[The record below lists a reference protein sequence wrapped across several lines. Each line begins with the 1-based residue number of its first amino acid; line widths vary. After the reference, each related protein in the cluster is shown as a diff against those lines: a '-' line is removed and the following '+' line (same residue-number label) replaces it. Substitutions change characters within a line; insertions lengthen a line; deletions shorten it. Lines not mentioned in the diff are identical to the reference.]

1 MVQLNRKNC
10 NGSLQEFAVEDI
22 QLAVAP
28 ELIGSNQSL
37 IDSYE
42 IEKSQPRHTM
52 TLSYGNNHKVDRVWN
67 GKKKDFYPKHLKDDQ
82 WENGLGARSKW
93 FPYLHKNLSL
103 AKGKWILSHEGEKAT
118 IYATN
123 KGLISTCVVG
133 SGASCETIVSKAI
146 SHCSFLDIQGIIYL
160 ADNDEQGMKKA
171 RFFQQQAKKLG
182 FPCLVLPLKAIYPEA
197 EKGDDFV
204 EYFKAN
210 PNHSTKDI
218 VNDIEIAI
226 DDYQDSLVKDYENCD
241 QEPERLVKSNNS
253 RVINFPHQIDTQ
265 GALQAVENAI
275 GLTGR
280 ALLGQLLKISK
291 DYGINVNELQQYHES
306 LLRDSESEEAVTDN
320 KEWLNDILAIE
331 QSQLNLYD
339 ILDSDLAQQIT
350 ELANEM
356 RSTPE
361 HLFTALLP
369 TWATGI
375 GTKSRIVISPK
386 IGYVQPAIIRT
397 MNLANS
403 GDRKSPILKNA
414 IAGVSNI
421 ESENRKQYQEELQE
435 YQQELSYWKL
445 DKSKD
450 KGEPPPEP
458 TEKRIIVKNVNIDG
472 LIRIHSE
479 NPDGLLV
486 VNDELNGYF
495 ARQNKQTGKGDDTE
509 QDLELFNGDS
519 LTKDRMGKEFSY
531 YVPRTS
537 VSIVG
542 SIQWKVLRKL
552 IQRVGEEDGAGT
564 IARWLICAKEMPPA
578 YLDILNNDSQLFD
591 NFKYTQ
597 QTIFEQLR
605 ELPETDYLLSDQ
617 AKVLWQDFQHE
628 LEDMRQAE
636 TIEALRIYYPKAET
650 YVCRIAL
657 VLHCLEQL
665 MNNSHS
671 TTISADTVRR
681 AIKVVLFYLGQYK
694 MVVAKVN
701 PATDSLSGE
710 LLRIRDLL
718 KRHKEL
724 TPRIVKRCDRQ
735 LAKTKNV
742 DSLIKEYFQT
752 LVDAGI
758 AEWIPSKTSKIG
770 LISSSVNTSVNNC
783 QKVST
788 QAKANNNNSFI
799 HQKKT
804 KCQQVSTLLTLPE
817 DNNNNGFK
825 SKCQQ
830 NDQVNFSFSTFDERA
845 EEAQEI
851 NNSVDNLSTLPS
863 KTVIKQG
870 LDNCQHPLTVVTLR
884 ETDKDRPIENKTFE
898 QSVNIDTSVDTSV
911 DKEIISL
918 AEKLNYDNSV
928 LNNLSHDYFSVYDW
942 RALLEPQKQELK
954 TQLKFKVS
962 INRR

>member
-1 MVQLNRKNC
+1 
-10 NGSLQEFAVEDI
+10 
-22 QLAVAP
+22 
-28 ELIGSNQSL
+28 
-37 IDSYE
+37 
-42 IEKSQPRHTM
+42 
-52 TLSYGNNHKVDRVWN
+52 
-67 GKKKDFYPKHLKDDQ
+67 
-82 WENGLGARSKW
+82 
-93 FPYLHKNLSL
+93 
-103 AKGKWILSHEGEKAT
+103 
-118 IYATN
+118 
-123 KGLISTCVVG
+123 
-133 SGASCETIVSKAI
+133 
-146 SHCSFLDIQGIIYL
+146 
-160 ADNDEQGMKKA
+160 
-171 RFFQQQAKKLG
+171 
-182 FPCLVLPLKAIYPEA
+182 
-197 EKGDDFV
+197 
-204 EYFKAN
+204 
-210 PNHSTKDI
+210 
-218 VNDIEIAI
+218 
-226 DDYQDSLVKDYENCD
+226 
-241 QEPERLVKSNNS
+241 
-253 RVINFPHQIDTQ
+253 
-265 GALQAVENAI
+265 
-275 GLTGR
+275 
-280 ALLGQLLKISK
+280 
-291 DYGINVNELQQYHES
+291 
-306 LLRDSESEEAVTDN
+306 
-320 KEWLNDILAIE
+320 
-331 QSQLNLYD
+331 
-339 ILDSDLAQQIT
+339 
-350 ELANEM
+350 
-356 RSTPE
+356 
-361 HLFTALLP
+361 
-369 TWATGI
+369 
-375 GTKSRIVISPK
+375 
-386 IGYVQPAIIRT
+386 
-397 MNLANS
+397 
-403 GDRKSPILKNA
+403 
-414 IAGVSNI
+414 
-421 ESENRKQYQEELQE
+421 
-435 YQQELSYWKL
+435 
-445 DKSKD
+445 
-450 KGEPPPEP
+450 
-458 TEKRIIVKNVNIDG
+458 
-472 LIRIHSE
+472 
-479 NPDGLLV
+479 
-486 VNDELNGYF
+486 
-495 ARQNKQTGKGDDTE
+495 
-509 QDLELFNGDS
+509 
-519 LTKDRMGKEFSY
+519 MGKEFSF

-605 ELPETDYLLSDQ
+605 ELPETDYLLSDP

-657 VLHCLEQL
+657 VLHCIEEL

-799 HQKKT
+799 HKKKT
-804 KCQQVSTLLTLPE
+804 
-817 DNNNNGFK
+817 
-825 SKCQQ
+825 KCQQ
-830 NDQVNFSFSTFDERA
+830 NDQVNFSFSTFDEKV

-851 NNSVDNLSTLPS
+851 NNNVDNLSTHRS
-863 KTVIKQG
+863 KTVVKQG
-870 LDNCQHPLTVVTLR
+870 LDNCQHPFTVVTLR
-884 ETDKDRPIENKTFE
+884 ETDKDRPIENKAFE
-898 QSVNIDTSVDTSV
+898 QSVNVDTSVDTSV

-928 LNNLSHDYFSVYDW
+928 LNSLSHDYFSVDDW

-954 TQLKFKVS
+954 TELKFKA
-962 INRR
+962 